1 MPPEPHVR
9 LPFSNDEFPA
19 GALRQFLVVSTAQ
32 FWPVHRRYSPCVFGQ
47 PVSNPI
53 RNLLLQEQAAGN
65 SGSLFIHPIDK
76 KSLTSEPRS
85 RAQLIDSEEDT
96 FKDHTVDHLIIDQFK
111 PVAFLHCSGL

>member
-32 FWPVHRRYSPCVFGQ
+32 FWPVHRSYSPCVVGQ

-53 RNLLLQEQAAGN
+53 RNLPLQEQVAGN
-65 SGSLFIHPIDK
+65 CGPLFIHPIDTK
-76 KSLTSEPRS
+76 CLTAEPRS
-85 RAQLIDSEEDT
+85 RAQLIDRVVDT
-96 FKDHTVDHLIIDQFK
+96 FKIGR
-111 PVAFLHCSGL
+111 ASCRERG